1 MSKRVF
7 VPLLLICLLS
17 ACARSPLLGPGAL
30 HLPVRVELTD
40 VPFFPQDD
48 YQCGPAALAT
58 VLVNEGVPTTPGA
71 LKDKVFLPG
80 RQGSL
85 QVELVAAARAQ
96 GQLVYPLEPR
106 LDAVLEEVAAGN
118 PVLVMQN
125 LAFERW
131 PQWHFAVIV
140 GYDHEQQ
147 SLVLR
152 SGTTRQLQTSFV
164 SFMRTWHRAGRWAV
178 VTAPPE
184 RVPATAQ
191 LLPWLQAA
199 SDLEETG
206 QRSAARRAY
215 RTAIQTWPQEALPWF
230 ALGNEA
236 YARGDRPAAEHAL
249 LRGIEVQPA
258 FAPGW
263 FNLSEVLAERGCMQ
277 AARQA
282 RNCASLLAPED
293 ARFAAPLQ
301 GEIGG
306 EVCAALPKCP
316 EINNLRL

>member
-1 MSKRVF
+1 M
-7 VPLLLICLLS
+7 CLLG
-17 ACARSPLLGPGAL
+17 ACARSPVLGPEAS
-30 HLPVRVELTD
+30 HLPVRVELED
-40 VPFFPQDD
+40 VPFYPQDD

-58 VLVNEGVPTTPGA
+58 VLVQRGVSITPEA
-71 LKDKVFLPG
+71 LKDQVFLPV

-85 QVELVAAARAQ
+85 QVELIAAARAQ
-96 GQLVYPLEPR
+96 GQLVYPLEPS
-106 LDAVLEEVAAGN
+106 LEAVLEEVAAGN

-140 GYDHEQQ
+140 GFDREQQ
-147 SLVLR
+147 RLVLR
-152 SGTTRQLQTSFV
+152 SGTTRQLHTSFV

-178 VTAPPE
+178 VIVPPE

-191 LLPWLQAA
+191 VLPWLQAA

-206 QRSAARRAY
+206 QKDAARHAY
-215 RTAIQTWPQEALPWF
+215 RTATQTWPEEALPWF

-236 YARGDRPAAEHAL
+236 YAQGDRQAAEQAL

-277 AARQA
+277 AAMQA
-282 RNCASLLAPED
+282 RRCASQLAPKD

-301 GEIGG
+301 GEPGSKL
-306 EVCAALPKCP
+306 CAALPKCP
-316 EINNLRL
+316 